1 MYRQS
6 GAVDWVLLNEDSQR
20 MFVPVLEQIQQRFTD
35 LLLIHPDDGVSR
47 GEHLHHERRDPEKKL
62 K

>member
-47 GEHLHHERRDPEKKL
+47 GEHLHHECRDPEKKL